1 VYFFGWL
8 LFYRKELSKCLIMIW
23 LEIRQLMLIC
33 DAYSVLCLFT
43 ADIDECLSSPCQN
56 GGTCSDEVNGYSCAC
71 VAGYTGGDCETS
83 KLL

>member
-1 VYFFGWL
+1 MLSWDV
-8 LFYRKELSKCLIMIW
+8 ELMFEFL
-23 LEIRQLMLIC
+23 
-33 DAYSVLCLFT
+33 T

-56 GGTCSDEVNGYSCAC
+56 GGTCSDEVNGYTCVC